1 MHFYLMLGTFK
12 NHTRMIQITVNID
25 FKAIAAE
32 TGVSKGKIVNS
43 THSGWVVIGHP
54 DIDMIC
60 IDAPYQIGDT
70 LNGKVVEAVKIVD
83 NQWVF
88 NCS

>member
-1 MHFYLMLGTFK
+1 
-12 NHTRMIQITVNID
+12 MIQITQKID

-32 TGVSKGKIVNS
+32 TGVTKGKIVCS
-43 THSGWVVIGHP
+43 SHSGWVVIGHP

-60 IDAPYQIGDT
+60 IDAPYKEGDK
-70 LNGKVVEAVKIVD
+70 LQGKTVEAVKIVD

>member
-1 MHFYLMLGTFK
+1 
-12 NHTRMIQITVNID
+12 MIQVTQKID

-32 TGVSKGKIVNS
+32 TGVRKGKIVDS

-60 IDAPYQIGDT
+60 IDAPHKKGDE
-70 LNGKVVEAVKIVD
+70 LNGRVVEAVKIV
-83 NQWVF
+83 NNEWVF
-88 NCS
+88 NCL